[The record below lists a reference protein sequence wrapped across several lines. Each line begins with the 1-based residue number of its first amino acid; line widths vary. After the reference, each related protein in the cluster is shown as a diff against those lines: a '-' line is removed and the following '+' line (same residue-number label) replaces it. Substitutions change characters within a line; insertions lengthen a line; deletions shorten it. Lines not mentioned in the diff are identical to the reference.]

1 MMNILEIQDALKNMS
16 NEQLIRE
23 VRMPSGSAPP
33 FLVASEMDRRQNMR
47 QRFAEKQPQS
57 TVIDDLTMQMNQGIG
72 GMMPQPMPMN
82 QPMGIPQPMGMPKSS
97 PEPMPA
103 RGMFLGGLARLLGRA
118 ATPRVNP
125 ATMGSADD
133 ILINPAGAALRRGG
147 ASTIPS
153 NRQLIP
159 YQPPVSAAA
168 PSAGAPSASSR
179 MGLFG
184 LKGSSIGSKALQTG
198 LAASPLGLAGLLG
211 LNVDSVGDGTLAG
224 AYGLTDDEFERILK
238 YMQQEGLDF
247 STDSTEFADL
257 AAQLTGKNVPRLSQL
272 QATSG
277 SGGLFSQVVTPETR
291 EQEALA
297 NQAKEQAEEIKKAQ
311 EEARNIF
318 EERDKRRMQA
328 GILGAGLETIIRG
341 QRGEPV
347 LGAIAEGLKSQALPA
362 FKEKGEMQ
370 LAAQIKRNLQDAK
383 IAAEAQGKVGDLVKL
398 RASIAKQAG
407 ETVDPDAKA
416 SIVQTLAALD
426 QFLFQRFGISSGA
439 GTGSQNFLQQLLGEQ
454 SARQATVKDAT
465 R

>member
-1 MMNILEIQDALKNMS
+1 
-16 NEQLIRE
+16 
-23 VRMPSGSAPP
+23 
-33 FLVASEMDRRQNMR
+33 
-47 QRFAEKQPQS
+47 
-57 TVIDDLTMQMNQGIG
+57 
-72 GMMPQPMPMN
+72 
-82 QPMGIPQPMGMPKSS
+82 MGMQKSS
-97 PEPMPA
+97 PELMPA
-103 RGMFLGGLARLLGRA
+103 RGMFRGGLAALGRFLGVGA
-118 ATPRVNP
+118 NPRVNP

-133 ILINPAGAALRRGG
+133 ILINPMGIASRRGAG
-147 ASTIPS
+147 SSTIPP
-153 NRQLIP
+153 NQQLIP
-159 YQPPVSAAA
+159 YQPPVKATA
-168 PSAGAPSASSR
+168 PSAGSTSPNLFKR
-179 MGLFG
+179 GLG
-184 LKGSSIGSKALQTG
+184 ALGKGGKFLLG
-198 LAASPLGLAGLLG
+198 ASPFGAGLYSFFGGEG
-211 LNVDSVGDGTLAG
+211 LGDGTMVG
-224 AYGLTDDEFERILK
+224 EIMRDYGLTEEEVLLLEEELARRGKTL
-238 YMQQEGLDF
+238 YMDKEELQP
-247 STDSTEFADL
+247 FAD
-257 AAQLTGKNVPRLSQL
+257 SII
-272 QATSG
+272 ATR
-277 SGGLFSQVVTPETR
+277 SGGPGLKT
-291 EQEALA
+291 EQEMA
-297 NQAKEQAEEIKKAQ
+297 NEQIKEAQ
-311 EEARNIF
+311 EKAKNIF

-383 IAAEAQGKVGDLVKL
+383 IVAEAQGKVGDLVKL

>member
-82 QPMGIPQPMGMPKSS
+82 QPMGMPQPMGMQKSS
-97 PEPMPA
+97 PELMPV
-103 RGMFLGGLARLLGRA
+103 RRMVGGGLTALGRVA
-118 ATPRVNP
+118 ASNIAKATQGVGGPRGQSGFLDNLIGAFNPVRGFSGPLKYTKGLGLTALGATPL
-125 ATMGSADD
+125 G
-133 ILINPAGAALRRGG
+133 AGA
-147 ASTIPS
+147 
-153 NRQLIP
+153 
-159 YQPPVSAAA
+159 
-168 PSAGAPSASSR
+168 
-179 MGLFG
+179 
-184 LKGSSIGSKALQTG
+184 
-198 LAASPLGLAGLLG
+198 LAAFG
-211 LNVDSVGDGTLAG
+211 GDGLGDSTLAG
-224 AYGLTDDEFERILK
+224 SYGLTEDEFNQVLQ
-238 YMQQEGLDF
+238 YMQQEGLNF

-272 QATSG
+272 QATPG
-277 SGGLFSQVVTPETR
+277 SGGLFSQVITPETR

-439 GTGSQNFLQQLLGEQ
+439 GTGSQNFLQQLLAEQ

>member
-1 MMNILEIQDALKNMS
+1 MMNILEIQDALKSMS

-23 VRMPSGSAPP
+23 IRMPSGSAPP
-33 FLVASEMDRRQNMR
+33 FLIASEMDRRQNMR

-82 QPMGIPQPMGMPKSS
+82 QPMGIPQAMGMPKSS
-97 PEPMPA
+97 PELMPA
-103 RGMFLGGLARLLGRA
+103 RRMVGGGLTALGRVA
-118 ATPRVNP
+118 ASNIAKATQGVGGPRGQSGFLDNLIGAFNPVRGFSGPLKYTKGLGLTALGATPL
-125 ATMGSADD
+125 G
-133 ILINPAGAALRRGG
+133 AGA
-147 ASTIPS
+147 
-153 NRQLIP
+153 
-159 YQPPVSAAA
+159 
-168 PSAGAPSASSR
+168 
-179 MGLFG
+179 
-184 LKGSSIGSKALQTG
+184 
-198 LAASPLGLAGLLG
+198 LAAFG
-211 LNVDSVGDGTLAG
+211 GDGLGDSTLAG
-224 AYGLTDDEFERILK
+224 SYGLTEDEFNQVLQ
-238 YMQQEGLDF
+238 YMQQEGLNF

-272 QATSG
+272 QATPG
-277 SGGLFSQVVTPETR
+277 SGGLFSEVVTPETR

-426 QFLFQRFGISSGA
+426 QFLFQRFGISAGA